1 MISAILLFGR
11 KNVSFRFGTERNA
24 KRIFPAFFITKKLST
39 LSWKPKNQNKRKNKR
54 IAWMPA
60 KRDTMKAPKN
70 LNAPK

>member
-39 LSWKPKNQNKRKNKR
+39 PKNQNKRKNKR